1 MNNLTMEETLEEH
14 KQFKLQRR
22 LSALVTVLLVLA
34 VCLCLYAC
42 VQVLSRGYVN
52 IGGFMMFRVVTG
64 SMEPTIPVGALLLA
78 KEVQI
83 DAVRMNDI
91 ICFRTQ
97 VSEIRGKIVTHR
109 VVGILDTQWGSVML
123 ETKGDANMAMDGFLV
138 DSSNFVGKVIWHTG
152 DGSVLANVLSLFTS
166 KIGFLGC
173 IVFPCLLL
181 AAMIMR
187 DSVSNIRKELAQML
201 ELEQQQKKASW
212 EDDPLCGMT
221 QEEYNEMYERIRAE
235 LMEELMQLAAE
246 MGLEQQAAF
255 QIEKTKENCS
265 G

>member
-1 MNNLTMEETLEEH
+1 MEETLEEH
-14 KQFKLQRR
+14 KQFKLQQR
-22 LSALVTVLLVLA
+22 LSLLVTIMLILA

-64 SMEPTIPVGALLLA
+64 SMEPTIPVGALLLT
-78 KEVQI
+78 KEVDI
-83 DAVRMNDI
+83 DSVRINDI

-97 VSEIRGKIVTHR
+97 VSEIWGKIVTHR
-109 VVGILDTQWGSVML
+109 VVGIMDTQWGSVLL
-123 ETKGDANMAMDGFLV
+123 ETKGDANLAIDGFFV
-138 DSSNFVGKVIWHTG
+138 DSTNFVGKVIWHTG
-152 DGSVLANVLSLFTS
+152 DGSVLANVFSLFTS

-187 DSVSNIRKELAQML
+187 DSVSSIRKELAMVL
-201 ELEQQQKKASW
+201 ELERQQQKPAW

-255 QIEKTKENCS
+255 QTEQTNKTL
-265 G
+265 